1 MANASFVYNVNDNAT
16 QVLAAKRVK
25 ENIFVDLLHRAGYGV
40 TEVIELDAS
49 SVRMFKQVQ
58 TLADARQLNA
68 SVNGGFFNNN
78 EAEVPQ
84 VIEYNLNLLDI
95 FDQVYDIP
103 EVQQDMVAI
112 NVFENATKNIGGR
125 IATEINA
132 ATIAEQLLQKYN
144 GAKAAGSWTGAAV
157 VLAADPKYYEALQ
170 EASTMLD
177 DGDEENGIQS
187 FPFSERQILFR
198 ASYRKAL
205 LSEKGVIM
213 GGSNYAQSML
223 AKGTV
228 SPEGTKD
235 FGNMYCGEID
245 GIPCFIVPEAIWN
258 RAGMWVGATSAF
270 VATQAMVIAAA
281 ATDRGV
287 SPQNYIKTIPAP
299 NGAGQRLQPKVRW
312 GINVCYPKGIVP
324 VLANATAVPSVDLV
338 RVAPGNRI
346 KCKPV
351 VATPGS
357 LTFATSATVVLST
370 ATPGAVIYY
379 TDDGSNPDTSKTLY
393 TGAITVNATKTI
405 KAIAHVPGGIDSAIA
420 SFTYTKQ
427 S

>member
-1 MANASFVYNVNDNAT
+1 MFTYNVNDTAT
-16 QVLAAKRVK
+16 QVLAAKKVK

-40 TEVIELDAS
+40 TEVTELDAS

-68 SVNGGFFNNN
+68 PVNGGFFNNN
-78 EAEVPQ
+78 KAEVPQ
-84 VIEYNLNLLDI
+84 IIEYDLDLLDLY
-95 FDQVYDIP
+95 DQVYDLP
-103 EVQQDMVAI
+103 EVQQDMVSI
-112 NVFENATKNIGGR
+112 SVFENATKNIGGR
-125 IATEINA
+125 VSTEINA
-132 ATIAEQLLQKYN
+132 STLAAQLLAKYN
-144 GAKAAGSWTGAAV
+144 GAKDANSWDGLAV
-157 VLAADPKYYEALQ
+157 ILDADPKYYEALQ

-177 DGDEENGIQS
+177 DGDEANGIQS
-187 FPFSERQILFR
+187 FPFAERQILFR
-198 ASYRKAL
+198 ANYRKKL

-245 GIPCFIVPEAIWN
+245 NIPCFIVPAAIWN
-258 RAGMWVGATSAF
+258 RAGMWVGAQSAF
-270 VATQAMVIAAA
+270 AATQAIVIAAA
-281 ATDRGV
+281 ATDRGI
-287 SPQNYIKTIPAP
+287 SPQGYIKVVPSP
-299 NGAGQRLQPKVRW
+299 DGAGQRLQPKVRW
-312 GINVCYPKGIVP
+312 GINVCYPKGIIP
-324 VLANATAVPSVDLV
+324 VLANATAVPSTTLV
-338 RVAPGNRI
+338 KLAPGNKV
-346 KCKPV
+346 KCAPV
-351 VATPGS
+351 VATPAS

-405 KAIAHVPGGIDSAIA
+405 KAIAHIEGGIDSAVA

-427 S
+427 A

>member
-1 MANASFVYNVNDNAT
+1 MFTYNVNDTAT
-16 QVLAAKRVK
+16 QVLAAKKVK

-40 TEVIELDAS
+40 TEVTELDAS

-68 SVNGGFFNNN
+68 PVNGGFFNNN
-78 EAEVPQ
+78 KAEVPQ
-84 VIEYNLNLLDI
+84 IIEYDLDLLDLY
-95 FDQVYDIP
+95 DQVYDLP
-103 EVQQDMVAI
+103 EVQQDMVSI
-112 NVFENATKNIGGR
+112 SVFENATKNIGGR
-125 IATEINA
+125 VSTEINA
-132 ATIAEQLLQKYN
+132 STLAAQLLAKYN
-144 GAKAAGSWTGAAV
+144 EAKDANSWDGLAV
-157 VLAADPKYYEALQ
+157 ILDTNPNYYEALQ

-187 FPFSERQILFR
+187 FPFAERQILFR
-198 ASYRKAL
+198 ANYRKKL

-228 SPEGTKD
+228 SPEDTKD

-245 GIPCFIVPEAIWN
+245 NIPCFIVPAAIWN
-258 RAGMWVGATSAF
+258 RAGMWVGAQSAF
-270 VATQAMVIAAA
+270 DATQAIVIAAA
-281 ATDRGV
+281 STDRGI
-287 SPQNYIKTIPAP
+287 SPQGYIKVVPSP
-299 NGAGQRLQPKVRW
+299 DGAGQRLQPKVRW
-312 GINVCYPKGIVP
+312 GINVCYPKGIIP
-324 VLANATAVPSVDLV
+324 VLANATAVPSTTLV
-338 RVAPGNRI
+338 KLAPGNKV
-346 KCKPV
+346 KCAPV
-351 VATPGS
+351 VATPAS
-357 LTFATSATVVLST
+357 LTFATSATVILST

-405 KAIAHVPGGIDSAIA
+405 KAIAHIEGGIDSAVA

-427 S
+427 G

>member
-1 MANASFVYNVNDNAT
+1 MFTYNVNDTAT
-16 QVLAAKRVK
+16 QVLAAKKVK

-40 TEVIELDAS
+40 TEVTELDAS

-68 SVNGGFFNNN
+68 PVNGGFFNNN
-78 EAEVPQ
+78 KAEVPQ
-84 VIEYNLNLLDI
+84 IIEYDLDLLDLY
-95 FDQVYDIP
+95 DQVYDLP
-103 EVQQDMVAI
+103 EVQQDMVSVS
-112 NVFENATKNIGGR
+112 VFENATKNIGGR
-125 IATEINA
+125 ISTEINA
-132 ATIAEQLLQKYN
+132 STLAAQLLAKYN
-144 GAKAAGSWTGAAV
+144 EAKDANSWDGLAV
-157 VLAADPKYYEALQ
+157 ILDTNPNYYEALQ

-187 FPFSERQILFR
+187 FPFAERQILFR
-198 ASYRKAL
+198 ANYRKKL

-228 SPEGTKD
+228 SPEDTKD

-245 GIPCFIVPEAIWN
+245 NIPCFIVPAAIWN
-258 RAGMWVGATSAF
+258 RAGMWVGAQSAF
-270 VATQAMVIAAA
+270 DATQAIVIAAA
-281 ATDRGV
+281 STDRGI
-287 SPQNYIKTIPAP
+287 SPQGYIKVVPSP
-299 NGAGQRLQPKVRW
+299 DGAGQRLQPKVRW
-312 GINVCYPKGIVP
+312 GINVCYPKGIIP
-324 VLANATAVPSVDLV
+324 VLANATAVPSTTLV
-338 RVAPGNRI
+338 KLAPGNKV
-346 KCKPV
+346 KCAPV
-351 VATPGS
+351 VATPAS
-357 LTFATSATVVLST
+357 LTFATSATVILST

-405 KAIAHVPGGIDSAIA
+405 KAIAHIEGGIDSAVA

-427 S
+427 G

>member
-1 MANASFVYNVNDNAT
+1 MFTYNVNDTAT
-16 QVLAAKRVK
+16 QVLAAKKVK

-40 TEVIELDAS
+40 TEVTELDAS

-68 SVNGGFFNNN
+68 PVNGGFFNNN
-78 EAEVPQ
+78 KAEVPQ
-84 VIEYNLNLLDI
+84 IIEYDLDLLDLY
-95 FDQVYDIP
+95 DQVYDLP
-103 EVQQDMVAI
+103 EVQQDMVSI
-112 NVFENATKNIGGR
+112 SVFENATKNIGGR
-125 IATEINA
+125 VSTEINA
-132 ATIAEQLLQKYN
+132 STIAAQLLAKYN
-144 GAKAAGSWTGAAV
+144 AAKDANSWDGLAV
-157 VLAADPKYYEALQ
+157 ILDSNPNYYEALQ

-187 FPFSERQILFR
+187 FPFAERQILFR
-198 ASYRKAL
+198 ANYRKKL

-228 SPEGTKD
+228 SPEDTKD

-245 GIPCFIVPEAIWN
+245 NIPCFIVPSAIWN
-258 RAGMWVGATSAF
+258 RAGMWVGAQSAF
-270 VATQAMVIAAA
+270 EATQAIVIAAA
-281 ATDRGV
+281 ATDRGI
-287 SPQNYIKTIPAP
+287 SPQGYIKVVPSP
-299 NGAGQRLQPKVRW
+299 DGAGQRLQPKVRW
-312 GINVCYPKGIVP
+312 GINVCYPKGIIP
-324 VLANATAVPSVDLV
+324 VLANATAVPSTTLV
-338 RVAPGNRI
+338 KLAPGNKV
-346 KCKPV
+346 KCAPV
-351 VATPGS
+351 VATPAS
-357 LTFATSATVVLST
+357 LTFATSATVILST

-405 KAIAHVPGGIDSAIA
+405 KAIAHIEGGIDSAVA

-427 S
+427 G

>member
-1 MANASFVYNVNDNAT
+1 MFTYNVNDTAT
-16 QVLAAKRVK
+16 QVLAAKKVK

-40 TEVIELDAS
+40 TEVTELDAS

-68 SVNGGFFNNN
+68 PVNGGFFNNN
-78 EAEVPQ
+78 KAEVPQ
-84 VIEYNLNLLDI
+84 IIEYDLDLLDLY
-95 FDQVYDIP
+95 DQVYDLP
-103 EVQQDMVAI
+103 EVQQDMVSI
-112 NVFENATKNIGGR
+112 SVFENATKNIGGR
-125 IATEINA
+125 VSTEINA
-132 ATIAEQLLQKYN
+132 STLAAQLLAKYN
-144 GAKAAGSWTGAAV
+144 GAKDVNSWDGLAV
-157 VLAADPKYYEALQ
+157 ILDADPKYYEALQ

-177 DGDEENGIQS
+177 DGDEANGIQS
-187 FPFSERQILFR
+187 FPFAERQILFR
-198 ASYRKAL
+198 ANYRKKL

-245 GIPCFIVPEAIWN
+245 NIPCFIVPAAIWN
-258 RAGMWVGATSAF
+258 RAGMWVGAQSAF
-270 VATQAMVIAAA
+270 AATQAIVIAAA
-281 ATDRGV
+281 ATDRGI
-287 SPQNYIKTIPAP
+287 SPQGYIKVVPSP
-299 NGAGQRLQPKVRW
+299 DGAGQRLQPKVRW
-312 GINVCYPKGIVP
+312 GINVCYPKGIIP
-324 VLANATAVPSVDLV
+324 VLSNATAVPSTTLV
-338 RVAPGNRI
+338 KLAPGNKV
-346 KCKPV
+346 KCAPV
-351 VATPGS
+351 VATPAS

-405 KAIAHVPGGIDSAIA
+405 KAIAHIEGGIDSAVA

-427 S
+427 A

>member
-1 MANASFVYNVNDNAT
+1 MFTYNVNDTAT
-16 QVLAAKRVK
+16 QVLAAKKVK

-40 TEVIELDAS
+40 TEVTELDAS

-68 SVNGGFFNNN
+68 PVNGGFFNNN
-78 EAEVPQ
+78 KAEVPQ
-84 VIEYNLNLLDI
+84 IIEYDLDLLDLY
-95 FDQVYDIP
+95 DQVHDLP
-103 EVQQDMVAI
+103 EVQQDMVSI
-112 NVFENATKNIGGR
+112 SVFENATKNIGGR
-125 IATEINA
+125 VSTEINA
-132 ATIAEQLLQKYN
+132 ATLAAQLLAKYN
-144 GAKAAGSWTGAAV
+144 GAKDANSWDGLAV
-157 VLAADPKYYEALQ
+157 ILDADPKYYEALQ

-177 DGDEENGIQS
+177 DGDEANGIQS
-187 FPFSERQILFR
+187 FPFAERQILFR
-198 ASYRKAL
+198 ANYRKKL

-245 GIPCFIVPEAIWN
+245 NIPCFIVPSAIWN
-258 RAGMWVGATSAF
+258 RAGMWVGAQSAF
-270 VATQAMVIAAA
+270 AATQAIVIAAA
-281 ATDRGV
+281 ATDRGI
-287 SPQNYIKTIPAP
+287 SPQGYIKVVPSP
-299 NGAGQRLQPKVRW
+299 DGAGQRLQPKVRW
-312 GINVCYPKGIVP
+312 GINVCYPKGIIP
-324 VLANATAVPSVDLV
+324 VLSNATAVPSTTLV
-338 RVAPGNRI
+338 KLAPGNKV
-346 KCKPV
+346 KCAPV
-351 VATPGS
+351 VATPAS
-357 LTFATSATVVLST
+357 LTFATSATVILST

-405 KAIAHVPGGIDSAIA
+405 KAIAHIEGGIDSAVA

-427 S
+427 A

>member
-1 MANASFVYNVNDNAT
+1 MFTYNVNDTAT
-16 QVLAAKRVK
+16 QVLAAKKVK

-40 TEVIELDAS
+40 TEVTELDAS

-68 SVNGGFFNNN
+68 PVNGGFFNNN
-78 EAEVPQ
+78 KAEVPQ
-84 VIEYNLNLLDI
+84 IIEYDLDLLDLY
-95 FDQVYDIP
+95 DQVYDLP
-103 EVQQDMVAI
+103 EVQQDMVSI
-112 NVFENATKNIGGR
+112 SVFENATKNIGGR
-125 IATEINA
+125 VSTEINA
-132 ATIAEQLLQKYN
+132 STLAAQLLAKYN
-144 GAKAAGSWTGAAV
+144 GAKDANSWDGLAV
-157 VLAADPKYYEALQ
+157 ILDADPKYYEALQ

-177 DGDEENGIQS
+177 DGDEANGIQS
-187 FPFSERQILFR
+187 FPFAERQILFR
-198 ASYRKAL
+198 ANYRKKL

-245 GIPCFIVPEAIWN
+245 NIPCFIVPAAIWN
-258 RAGMWVGATSAF
+258 RAGMWVGAQSAF
-270 VATQAMVIAAA
+270 AATQAIVIAAA
-281 ATDRGV
+281 ATDRGI
-287 SPQNYIKTIPAP
+287 SPQGYIKVVPSP
-299 NGAGQRLQPKVRW
+299 DGAGQRLQPKVRW
-312 GINVCYPKGIVP
+312 GINVCYPKGIIP
-324 VLANATAVPSVDLV
+324 VLSNATAVPSTTLV
-338 RVAPGNRI
+338 KLAPGNKV
-346 KCKPV
+346 KCAPV
-351 VATPGS
+351 VATPAS

-393 TGAITVNATKTI
+393 TGAITINATKTI

>member
-1 MANASFVYNVNDNAT
+1 MFTYNVNDTAT
-16 QVLAAKRVK
+16 QVLAAKKVK

-40 TEVIELDAS
+40 TEVTELDAS

-68 SVNGGFFNNN
+68 PVNGGFFNNN
-78 EAEVPQ
+78 KAEVPQ
-84 VIEYNLNLLDI
+84 IIEYDLDLLDLY
-95 FDQVYDIP
+95 DQVYDLP
-103 EVQQDMVAI
+103 EVQQDMVSI
-112 NVFENATKNIGGR
+112 SVFENATKNIGGR
-125 IATEINA
+125 VSTEINA
-132 ATIAEQLLQKYN
+132 STIAAQLLAKYN
-144 GAKAAGSWTGAAV
+144 AAKDANSWDGLAV
-157 VLAADPKYYEALQ
+157 ILDTNPNYYEALQ

-187 FPFSERQILFR
+187 FPFAERQILFR
-198 ASYRKAL
+198 ANYRKKL

-228 SPEGTKD
+228 SPEDTKD

-245 GIPCFIVPEAIWN
+245 NIPCFIVPSAIWN
-258 RAGMWVGATSAF
+258 RAGMWVGAQSAF
-270 VATQAMVIAAA
+270 EATQAIVIAAA
-281 ATDRGV
+281 STDRGI
-287 SPQNYIKTIPAP
+287 SPQGYIKVVPSP
-299 NGAGQRLQPKVRW
+299 DGAGQRLQPKVRW
-312 GINVCYPKGIVP
+312 GINVCYPKGIIP
-324 VLANATAVPSVDLV
+324 VLANATAVPSTTLV
-338 RVAPGNRI
+338 KLAPGNKV
-346 KCKPV
+346 KCAPV
-351 VATPGS
+351 VATPAS
-357 LTFATSATVVLST
+357 LTFATSATVILST

-405 KAIAHVPGGIDSAIA
+405 KAIAHIEGGIDSAVA

-427 S
+427 G

>member
-1 MANASFVYNVNDNAT
+1 MFTYNVNDTAT
-16 QVLAAKRVK
+16 QVLAAKKVK

-40 TEVIELDAS
+40 TEVTELDAS

-68 SVNGGFFNNN
+68 PVNGGFFNNN
-78 EAEVPQ
+78 KAEVPQ
-84 VIEYNLNLLDI
+84 IIEYDLDLLDLY
-95 FDQVYDIP
+95 DQVYDLP
-103 EVQQDMVAI
+103 EVQQDMVSI
-112 NVFENATKNIGGR
+112 SVFENATKNIGGR
-125 IATEINA
+125 VSTEINA
-132 ATIAEQLLQKYN
+132 STIAAQLLAKYN
-144 GAKAAGSWTGAAV
+144 AAKDANSWDGLAV
-157 VLAADPKYYEALQ
+157 ILDTNPNYYEALQ

-187 FPFSERQILFR
+187 FPFAERQILFR
-198 ASYRKAL
+198 ANYRKKL

-228 SPEGTKD
+228 SPEDTKD

-245 GIPCFIVPEAIWN
+245 NIPCFIVPSAIWN
-258 RAGMWVGATSAF
+258 RAGMWVGAQSAF
-270 VATQAMVIAAA
+270 DATQAIVIAAA
-281 ATDRGV
+281 STDRGI
-287 SPQNYIKTIPAP
+287 SPQGYIKVVPSP
-299 NGAGQRLQPKVRW
+299 DGAGQRLQPKVRW
-312 GINVCYPKGIVP
+312 GINVCYPKGIIP
-324 VLANATAVPSVDLV
+324 VLANATAVPSTTLV
-338 RVAPGNRI
+338 KLAPGNKV
-346 KCKPV
+346 KCAPV
-351 VATPGS
+351 VATPAS
-357 LTFATSATVVLST
+357 LTFATSATVILST

-405 KAIAHVPGGIDSAIA
+405 KAIAHIEGGIDSAVA

-427 S
+427 G

>member
-1 MANASFVYNVNDNAT
+1 MFTYNVNDTAT
-16 QVLAAKRVK
+16 QVLAAKKVK

-40 TEVIELDAS
+40 TEVTELDAS

-68 SVNGGFFNNN
+68 PVNGGFFNNN
-78 EAEVPQ
+78 KAEVPQ
-84 VIEYNLNLLDI
+84 IIEYDLDLLDLY
-95 FDQVYDIP
+95 DQVYDLP
-103 EVQQDMVAI
+103 EVQQDMVSI
-112 NVFENATKNIGGR
+112 SVFENATKNIGGR
-125 IATEINA
+125 VSTEINA
-132 ATIAEQLLQKYN
+132 STLAAQLLAKYN
-144 GAKAAGSWTGAAV
+144 GAKDANSWDGLAV
-157 VLAADPKYYEALQ
+157 ILDADPKYYEALQ

-177 DGDEENGIQS
+177 DGDEANGIQS
-187 FPFSERQILFR
+187 FPFAERQILFR
-198 ASYRKAL
+198 ANYRKKL

-245 GIPCFIVPEAIWN
+245 NIPCFIVPAAIWN
-258 RAGMWVGATSAF
+258 RAGMWVGAQSAF
-270 VATQAMVIAAA
+270 AATQAIVIAAA
-281 ATDRGV
+281 ATDRGI
-287 SPQNYIKTIPAP
+287 SPQGYIKVVPSP
-299 NGAGQRLQPKVRW
+299 DGAGQRLQPKVRW
-312 GINVCYPKGIVP
+312 GINVCYPKGIIP
-324 VLANATAVPSVDLV
+324 VLANATAVPSTTLV
-338 RVAPGNRI
+338 KLAPGNKV
-346 KCKPV
+346 KCAPV
-351 VATPGS
+351 VATPAS

-379 TDDGSNPDTSKTLY
+379 TDDGSNPDTSKPLY

-405 KAIAHVPGGIDSAIA
+405 KAIAHIEGGIDSAVA

-427 S
+427 A

>member
-1 MANASFVYNVNDNAT
+1 MFTYNVNDTAT
-16 QVLAAKRVK
+16 QVLAAKKVK
-25 ENIFVDLLHRAGYGV
+25 ENIFVDLLHRVGYGV
-40 TEVIELDAS
+40 TEVTELDAS

-68 SVNGGFFNNN
+68 PVNGGFFNNN
-78 EAEVPQ
+78 KAEVPQ
-84 VIEYNLNLLDI
+84 IIEYDLDLLDLY
-95 FDQVYDIP
+95 DQVYDLP
-103 EVQQDMVAI
+103 EVQQDMVSI
-112 NVFENATKNIGGR
+112 SVFENATKNIGGR
-125 IATEINA
+125 VSTEINA
-132 ATIAEQLLQKYN
+132 STLAAQLLAKYN
-144 GAKAAGSWTGAAV
+144 GAKDANSWDGLAV
-157 VLAADPKYYEALQ
+157 ILDADPKYYEALQ

-177 DGDEENGIQS
+177 DGDEANGIQS
-187 FPFSERQILFR
+187 FPFAERQILFR
-198 ASYRKAL
+198 ANYRKKL

-245 GIPCFIVPEAIWN
+245 NIPCFIVPAAIWN
-258 RAGMWVGATSAF
+258 RAGMWVGAQSAF
-270 VATQAMVIAAA
+270 AATQAIVIAAA
-281 ATDRGV
+281 ATDRGI
-287 SPQNYIKTIPAP
+287 SPQGYIKVVPSP
-299 NGAGQRLQPKVRW
+299 DGAGQRLQPKVRW
-312 GINVCYPKGIVP
+312 GINVCYPKGIIP
-324 VLANATAVPSVDLV
+324 VLANATAVPSTTLV
-338 RVAPGNRI
+338 KLAPGNKV
-346 KCKPV
+346 KCAPV
-351 VATPGS
+351 VATPAS

-405 KAIAHVPGGIDSAIA
+405 KAIAHIEGGIDSAVA

-427 S
+427 A

>member
-1 MANASFVYNVNDNAT
+1 MFTYNVNDTAT
-16 QVLAAKRVK
+16 QVLAAKKVK

-40 TEVIELDAS
+40 TEVTELDAS

-68 SVNGGFFNNN
+68 PVNGGFFNNN
-78 EAEVPQ
+78 KAEVPQ
-84 VIEYNLNLLDI
+84 IIEYDLDLLDLY
-95 FDQVYDIP
+95 DQVYDLP
-103 EVQQDMVAI
+103 EVQQDMVSI
-112 NVFENATKNIGGR
+112 SVFENATKNIGGR
-125 IATEINA
+125 VSTEINA
-132 ATIAEQLLQKYN
+132 STLAAQLLAKYN
-144 GAKAAGSWTGAAV
+144 GAKDANSWDGLAV
-157 VLAADPKYYEALQ
+157 ILDADPKYYEALQ

-177 DGDEENGIQS
+177 DGDEANGIQS
-187 FPFSERQILFR
+187 FPFAERQILFR
-198 ASYRKAL
+198 ANYRKKL

-245 GIPCFIVPEAIWN
+245 NIPCFIVPAAIWN
-258 RAGMWVGATSAF
+258 RAGMWVGAQSAF
-270 VATQAMVIAAA
+270 AATQAIVIAAA
-281 ATDRGV
+281 ATDRGI
-287 SPQNYIKTIPAP
+287 SPQGYIKVVPSP
-299 NGAGQRLQPKVRW
+299 DGAGQRLQPKVRW
-312 GINVCYPKGIVP
+312 GINVCYPKGIIP
-324 VLANATAVPSVDLV
+324 VLLNATAVPSTTLV
-338 RVAPGNRI
+338 KLAPGNKV
-346 KCKPV
+346 KCAPV
-351 VATPGS
+351 VATPAS

-405 KAIAHVPGGIDSAIA
+405 KAIAHIEGGIDSAVA

-427 S
+427 A

>member
-1 MANASFVYNVNDNAT
+1 MFTYNVNDTAT
-16 QVLAAKRVK
+16 QVLAAKKVK

-40 TEVIELDAS
+40 TEVTELDAS

-68 SVNGGFFNNN
+68 PVNGGFFNNN
-78 EAEVPQ
+78 KAEVPQ
-84 VIEYNLNLLDI
+84 IIEYDLDLLDLY
-95 FDQVYDIP
+95 DQVYDLP
-103 EVQQDMVAI
+103 EVQQDMVSI
-112 NVFENATKNIGGR
+112 SVFENATKNIGGR
-125 IATEINA
+125 VSTEINA
-132 ATIAEQLLQKYN
+132 STIAAQLLAKYN
-144 GAKAAGSWTGAAV
+144 EAKDANSWDGLAV
-157 VLAADPKYYEALQ
+157 ILDTNPNYYEALQ

-187 FPFSERQILFR
+187 FPFAERQILFR
-198 ASYRKAL
+198 ANYRKKL

-228 SPEGTKD
+228 SPEDTKD

-245 GIPCFIVPEAIWN
+245 NIPCFIVPSAIWN
-258 RAGMWVGATSAF
+258 RAGMWVGAQSAF
-270 VATQAMVIAAA
+270 EATQAIVIAAA
-281 ATDRGV
+281 STDRGI
-287 SPQNYIKTIPAP
+287 SPQGYIKVVPSP
-299 NGAGQRLQPKVRW
+299 DGAGQRLQPKVRW
-312 GINVCYPKGIVP
+312 GINVCYPKGIIP
-324 VLANATAVPSVDLV
+324 VLANATAVPSTTLV
-338 RVAPGNRI
+338 KLAPGNKV
-346 KCKPV
+346 KCAPV
-351 VATPGS
+351 VATPAS
-357 LTFATSATVVLST
+357 LTFATSATVILST

-405 KAIAHVPGGIDSAIA
+405 KAIAHIEGGIDSAVA

-427 S
+427 G

>member
-1 MANASFVYNVNDNAT
+1 MFTYNVNDTAT
-16 QVLAAKRVK
+16 QVLAAKKVK

-40 TEVIELDAS
+40 TEVTELDAS

-68 SVNGGFFNNN
+68 PVNGGFFNNN
-78 EAEVPQ
+78 KAEVPQ
-84 VIEYNLNLLDI
+84 IIEYDLDLLDLY
-95 FDQVYDIP
+95 DQVYDLP
-103 EVQQDMVAI
+103 EVQQDMVSI
-112 NVFENATKNIGGR
+112 SVFENATKNIGGR
-125 IATEINA
+125 VSTEINA
-132 ATIAEQLLQKYN
+132 STLAAQLLAKYN
-144 GAKAAGSWTGAAV
+144 GAKDANSWDGLAV
-157 VLAADPKYYEALQ
+157 ILDADPKYYEALQ

-177 DGDEENGIQS
+177 DGDEANGIQS
-187 FPFSERQILFR
+187 FPFAERQILFR
-198 ASYRKAL
+198 ANYRKKL

-245 GIPCFIVPEAIWN
+245 NIPCFIVPAAIWN
-258 RAGMWVGATSAF
+258 RAGMWVGAQSAF
-270 VATQAMVIAAA
+270 AATQAIVIAAA
-281 ATDRGV
+281 ATDRGI
-287 SPQNYIKTIPAP
+287 SPQGYIKVVPSP
-299 NGAGQRLQPKVRW
+299 DGAGQRLQPKVRW
-312 GINVCYPKGIVP
+312 GINVCYPKGIIP
-324 VLANATAVPSVDLV
+324 VLSNATAVPSTTLV
-338 RVAPGNRI
+338 KLAPGNKV
-346 KCKPV
+346 KCAPV
-351 VATPGS
+351 VATPAS

-370 ATPGAVIYY
+370 STPGAVIYY

-405 KAIAHVPGGIDSAIA
+405 KAIAHIEGGIDSAVA

-427 S
+427 A

>member
-1 MANASFVYNVNDNAT
+1 MFTYNVNDTAT
-16 QVLAAKRVK
+16 QVLAAKKVK

-40 TEVIELDAS
+40 TEVTELDAS

-68 SVNGGFFNNN
+68 PVNGGFFNNN
-78 EAEVPQ
+78 KAEVPQ
-84 VIEYNLNLLDI
+84 IIEYDLDLLDLY
-95 FDQVYDIP
+95 DQVYDLP
-103 EVQQDMVAI
+103 EVQQDMVSVS
-112 NVFENATKNIGGR
+112 VFENATKNIGGR
-125 IATEINA
+125 ISTEINA
-132 ATIAEQLLQKYN
+132 STIAAQLLAKYN
-144 GAKAAGSWTGAAV
+144 EAKDANSWDGLAV
-157 VLAADPKYYEALQ
+157 ILDTNPNYYEALQ

-187 FPFSERQILFR
+187 FPFAERQILFR
-198 ASYRKAL
+198 ANYRKKL

-228 SPEGTKD
+228 SPEDTKD

-245 GIPCFIVPEAIWN
+245 NIPCFIVPAAIWN
-258 RAGMWVGATSAF
+258 RAGMWVGAQSAF
-270 VATQAMVIAAA
+270 DATQAIVIAAA
-281 ATDRGV
+281 STDRGI
-287 SPQNYIKTIPAP
+287 SPQGYIKVVPSP
-299 NGAGQRLQPKVRW
+299 DGAGQRLQPKVRW
-312 GINVCYPKGIVP
+312 GINVCYPKGIIP
-324 VLANATAVPSVDLV
+324 VLANATAVPSTTLV
-338 RVAPGNRI
+338 KLAPGNKV
-346 KCKPV
+346 KCAPV
-351 VATPGS
+351 VATPAS
-357 LTFATSATVVLST
+357 LTFATSATVILST

-405 KAIAHVPGGIDSAIA
+405 KAIAHIESGIDSAVA

-427 S
+427 G